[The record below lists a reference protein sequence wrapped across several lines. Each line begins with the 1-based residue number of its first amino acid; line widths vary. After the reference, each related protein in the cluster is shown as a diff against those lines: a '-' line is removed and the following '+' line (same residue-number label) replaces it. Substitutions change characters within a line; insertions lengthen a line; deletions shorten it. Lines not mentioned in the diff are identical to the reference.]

1 MSNSSL
7 PCIVKKYLEFLL
19 TEVRIPGGPGSDHD
33 EDLLVAQI
41 ERHRQLAEWWQ
52 PGVGLG
58 DQLSG
63 DAVHSDDEHPLSE
76 PSEI

>member
-1 MSNSSL
+1 MPELRDQYS
-7 PCIVKKYLEFLL
+7 VL
-19 TEVRIPGGPGSDHD
+19 TEVRKPGGPDSDDD
-33 EDLLVAQI
+33 EDLLVTEV
-41 ERHRQLAEWWQ
+41 ERHCQLTQCWQ